1 MPDKPQTPSI
11 LLESVSTAYQH
22 QDKLSQ
28 PKQCLSLWQRR
39 LKWYDIGAITQPVP
53 AEVHALARVFLE
65 RRASEGCLDRLGD
78 FGFVILHRCG
88 EHFYFLIAC
97 SWRGNN
103 EIWETVFAKDQED
116 PDFRNFSRPEPHLP
130 TFCVWELGAICHEQ
144 QAWRRFLLSE
154 RDETA
159 VETWLVD
166 QYEGPV

>member
-1 MPDKPQTPSI
+1 VIPESISPGYVHRDKFI
-11 LLESVSTAYQH
+11 
-22 QDKLSQ
+22 Q
-28 PKQCLSLWQRR
+28 PKQGLSLKGRL
-39 LKWYDIGAITQPVP
+39 LKWYEIGAADRPVP
-53 AEVHALARVFLE
+53 AEIHNLARVFLD
-65 RRASEGCLDRLGD
+65 RRAGEGSLDQLSD
-78 FGFVILHRCG
+78 LGFVVLHRCG

-103 EIWETVFAKDQED
+103 EIWETVFAKDIED
-116 PDFRNFSRPEPHLP
+116 IDFKYFSRPESHLP

-144 QAWRRFLLSE
+144 RAWRRFLLSE